1 MSKNVDEFKEID
13 DIAYQ
18 PSQEELWNARLKD
31 NNVLNHANDVVENW
45 YKDANRIRNNVSSV
59 NASNEL

>member
-13 DIAYQ
+13 DLAYQ

-45 YKDANRIRNNVSSV
+45 YKDANRI
-59 NASNEL
+59 